1 VSGGE
6 LVNLGKTPRTR
17 KRRAAILAAIKDG
30 FNVNETGGRAKLA
43 KLIGTSPMQISR
55 DLKVI
60 RGTQG
65 PTSGIAVAKRGRPKA
80 DKTKQARTSH
90 DAHAAG
96 DYAHE
101 HMQQVKPRKLTKPV
115 GPTAEEAIRSAMLN
129 PLLTDGSLDA
139 GAELRIM
146 LAADEGFPAALH
158 HAFLQWG
165 CERLMV
171 MSRPIEHPDT
181 GALEFPHLSPAEQL
195 MAHSRLCQRI
205 ETARQLAS
213 DEPKLPKLV
222 EVRVVVGGPDTP
234 VKEGR
239 ERGGIGPVGDMI
251 KVE

>member
-1 VSGGE
+1 M
-6 LVNLGKTPRTR
+6 NLGNTKATR
-17 KRRAAILAAIKDG
+17 KRRAKILERLRDGYNINEKGARSALAQELKISKRVMSSDLDALRKAGGPASPIK
-30 FNVNETGGRAKLA
+30 A
-43 KLIGTSPMQISR
+43 M
-55 DLKVI
+55 
-60 RGTQG
+60 
-65 PTSGIAVAKRGRPKA
+65 KRGPHKA
-80 DKTKQARTSH
+80 DKTKISRR
-90 DAHAAG
+90 AHNIKEGAG

-101 HMQQVKPRKLTKPV
+101 HMQRVRARALSES
-115 GPTAEEAIRSAMLN
+115 TAPMPSSEEAIRSAMLN

-239 ERGGIGPVGDMI
+239 ERGGIGPVGDLI